1 MSKWIKHEK
10 GQPCPVVDK
19 HWIKAVRD
27 ADGWVWRSD
36 GINTDRKGID
46 SISLSEFSNY
56 TRDAKWTGDM
66 VESRDAIAAFKIKK
80 KYKKCYLQSIEQI
93 KQQKEEEGEYK
104 APPQPGEVWVFEE
117 HVYLFIKEGK
127 FVFLTDHK
135 TGIPPL
141 LCQDFYYKNMEKVAD
156 TIDKYYE
163 ERYQG
168 S

>member
-10 GQPCPVVDK
+10 GQPCPVVVK

-36 GINTDRKGID
+36 GTNTCYGGFDHANFRAF
-46 SISLSEFSNY
+46 SLHV
-56 TRDAKWTGDM
+56 RDKKWTGE
-66 VESRDAIAAFKIKK
+66 ESFADTIVAFKIKK
-80 KYKKCYLQSIEQI
+80 KYKKLYLQSIEQI

-104 APPQPGEVWVFEE
+104 APPKPGEVWVFEGK
-117 HVYLFIKEGK
+117 VYLFIKEER

-135 TGIPPL
+135 TGILPL
-141 LCQDFYYKNMEKVAD
+141 LCQDFYYQNMEKVAD
-156 TIDKYYE
+156 TLDQYYE